1 MSFVDRSHVESTYGT
16 ASTGD
21 VRIGSMGKADNG
33 LRLIFRQY
41 MREGMFWTTVETG
54 LTAAGV
60 PDSNYLAR
68 GGIEGWLELKAC
80 EANAVK
86 VRAEQIGWHS
96 RRARYGGR
104 SWFGIRKQH
113 AGGKR
118 LGVAIDELYMVAGC
132 YAQELSE
139 EGLDCGRA
147 LFMGGG
153 GPPCWQWRKAHGLLI
168 GKIVVR

>member
-1 MSFVDRSHVESTYGT
+1 MRAICNALVMLLLLSGPADGATFNERWGGLIVKSAPHRVAHHHIVRQRDWHRYG
-16 ASTGD
+16 
-21 VRIGSMGKADNG
+21 V
-33 LRLIFRQY
+33 
-41 MREGMFWTTVETG
+41 
-54 LTAAGV
+54 
-60 PDSNYLAR
+60 
-68 GGIEGWLELKAC
+68 EGWLELKAC